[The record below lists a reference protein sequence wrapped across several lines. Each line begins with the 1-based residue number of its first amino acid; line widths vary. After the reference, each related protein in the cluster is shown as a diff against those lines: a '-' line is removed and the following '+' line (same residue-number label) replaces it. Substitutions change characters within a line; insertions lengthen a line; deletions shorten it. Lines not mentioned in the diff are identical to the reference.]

1 MEPVPGLRHGE
12 VTGAPHLLLVPGD
25 AATMSGAAG
34 LPPPL
39 LLLLLLGGRA
49 AFTVC
54 RAVNAPRDGGLLP
67 LDGQTDEAGP
77 GTVNLRLLMIFTRF
91 NFQTIFVYEGGKSCT
106 FKYYNFTNVCLV

>member
-1 MEPVPGLRHGE
+1 MEPVPGLRHCE
-12 VTGAPHLLLVPGD
+12 VTGGAPQGSNLLLVPGD
-25 AATMSGAAG
+25 AATMTG
-34 LPPPL
+34 L

-77 GTVNLRLLMIFTRF
+77 GPGTVHLRLLMIFTK
-91 NFQTIFVYEGGKSCT
+91 I
-106 FKYYNFTNVCLV
+106 